1 MIGFARISM
10 PDRPQVCAVI
20 TEETV
25 KAARA
30 AMKRTP
36 GIADLIE
43 LRLDYLRDF
52 DFSNP
57 NSLRVLLEEKPL
69 PVIITCR
76 AIFEGGAQHVNEQI
90 RVRLLVEGAKRFA
103 DYCDI
108 EAASYADAVSLSPD
122 LSRLIV
128 SYHNFDETPDDLN
141 AVYDRVTSLPAAIHK
156 IVTKA
161 RTITNSLAIFKLLQ
175 RARDD
180 AKPLIAMS
188 MGQAGIITRV
198 LGPCHGSFLT
208 YGSMRRG
215 KESAAGQMTC
225 EELINKY
232 RIRQLSR
239 ETSITGIIGSPVG
252 HSASP
257 AMHNRAF
264 GELGLDFVYL
274 PFEVEEIE
282 EFITRM
288 VRPETR
294 EMDWTLQGF
303 SVTIPHKAS
312 ILPLLDD
319 LDQTAREVGAVNTVV
334 IRDGRL
340 IGYNT
345 DAQAFL
351 EPLARVHALAG
362 AKCAVLGAGGAARA
376 VIHGLLQS
384 GAKVSLFARNAER
397 GSVIAESFG
406 IPLSPIESISSS
418 GAAVII
424 NTTPAGMRGHSEG
437 TSPVPRAAL
446 RGRQIA
452 YDLVYNPAETRFLTD
467 ARGEGCQTI
476 GGLEMLV
483 AQAALQFALWS
494 GRSAPLD
501 AMRDEARRFLES

>member
-1 MIGFARISM
+1 M

-30 AMKRTP
+30 AMKRPP

-76 AIFEGGAQHVNEQI
+76 VISEGGAQHVDEQI
-90 RVRLLVEGAKRFA
+90 RIRLLVEGAKQLA

-108 EAASYADAVSLSPD
+108 EAASYAEAAKLSPD
-122 LSRLIV
+122 AARLIV
-128 SYHNFDETPDDLN
+128 SYHNFDETPASLD
-141 AVYDRVTSLPAAIHK
+141 AVYDRVTSLPAALHK
-156 IVTKA
+156 IVTQA
-161 RTITNSLAIFKLLQ
+161 RTIADSLGIFKLLQ
-175 RARDD
+175 RARDEG
-180 AKPLIAMS
+180 KPLIAMS
-188 MGQAGIITRV
+188 MGQPGIITRV
-198 LGPCHGSFLT
+198 LGPSRGSFLT
-208 YGSMRRG
+208 YGSLGRG

-225 EELINKY
+225 EELINRY
-232 RIRQLSR
+232 RIRQLSSA
-239 ETSITGIIGSPVG
+239 TVITGIIGSPVG

-264 GELGLDFVYL
+264 GELNLDFVYL
-274 PFEVEEIE
+274 PLEVEDIE

-288 VRPETR
+288 VRPATR
-294 EMDWTLQGF
+294 EMDWNLRGF
-303 SVTIPHKAS
+303 SVTIPHKTS
-312 ILPLLDD
+312 IIPLLDD
-319 LDQTAREVGAVNTVV
+319 LDQTARAVGAVNTVV

-351 EPLARVHALAG
+351 EPLAGIHTLAG
-362 AKCAVLGAGGAARA
+362 AKCAVIGAGGAARA

-384 GAKVSLFARNAER
+384 GAKVSLFARSVER
-397 GSVIAESFG
+397 GRRIAESFG
-406 IPLSPIESISSS
+406 IDASPIESLSSS
-418 GAAVII
+418 DAAVII

-452 YDLVYNPAETRFLTD
+452 YDLVYNPAETRFLAD

-476 GGLEMLV
+476 GGLEMLA
-483 AQAALQFALWS
+483 AQAALQFALWT
-494 GRSAPLD
+494 GRAAPLD
-501 AMRDEARRFLES
+501 AMREEARRFVES

>member
-1 MIGFARISM
+1 M
-10 PDRPQVCAVI
+10 PDSLPKVCAVI

-25 KAARA
+25 DAARA
-30 AMKRTP
+30 AMKQATTV
-36 GIADLIE
+36 ADLIE
-43 LRLDYLRDF
+43 LRLDFLRGF
-52 DFSNP
+52 DFGNP
-57 NSLRVLLEEKPL
+57 NNLMPLLENKPL

-76 AIFEGGAQHVNEQI
+76 AISEGGAQHVDEQI
-90 RVRLLVEGAKRFA
+90 RIRLLVEGAKRFA

-108 EAASYADAVSLSPD
+108 EAASYAETARLSPD
-122 LSRLIV
+122 TSRLVV

-156 IVTKA
+156 IVTHA
-161 RTITNSLAIFKLLQ
+161 RTITDALAIFKLLQ
-175 RARDD
+175 RARDE

-198 LGPCHGSFLT
+198 LGPSRGSFLT
-208 YGSMRRG
+208 YGSLARG

-232 RIRQLSR
+232 RIRRLSSA
-239 ETSITGIIGSPVG
+239 TSITGIIGSPVG

-264 GELGLDFVYL
+264 AELDLDSVYL
-274 PFEVEEIE
+274 PLEVEDIE

-288 VRPETR
+288 VRPTTR
-294 EMDWTLQGF
+294 EMDWNLQGL
-303 SVTIPHKAS
+303 SVTIPHKTS

-319 LDQTAREVGAVNTVV
+319 LDQTAREVGAVNTIV
-334 IRDGRL
+334 IRDSRL

-351 EPLARVHALAG
+351 EPLARIHTLAG
-362 AKCAVLGAGGAARA
+362 AKCAVIGAGGAARA

-384 GAKVSLFARNAER
+384 GASVSLFAR
-397 GSVIAESFG
+397 SVDKSRVLAQSFG
-406 IPLSPIESISSS
+406 IDASPIESLSSS
-418 GAAVII
+418 DAAVII
-424 NTTPAGMRGHSEG
+424 NTTPAGMRDHGEG

-452 YDLVYNPAETRFLTD
+452 YDLIYNPSETRFLAD

-483 AQAALQFALWS
+483 AQAALQFALWT
-494 GRSAPLD
+494 GRAAPLD
-501 AMRDEARRFLES
+501 VMREEARHFVDS

>member
-1 MIGFARISM
+1 M
-10 PDRPQVCAVI
+10 PDRPQVCAVT
-20 TEETV
+20 TEDTV
-25 KAARA
+25 EAARA

-76 AIFEGGAQHVNEQI
+76 AISEGGAQHVDEQTRI
-90 RVRLLVEGAKRFA
+90 SLLVEGAKRFA

-108 EAASYADAVSLSPD
+108 EAASYAEAARLAPD

-141 AVYDRVTSLPAAIHK
+141 EIYARVTSLPAAIHK
-156 IVTKA
+156 IVTGA
-161 RTITNSLAIFKLLQ
+161 RTITDSLAIFKLLQ

-198 LGPCHGSFLT
+198 LAPSRGSFLT
-208 YGSMRRG
+208 YGSIARG

-225 EELINKY
+225 EELIDKY
-232 RIRQLSR
+232 RIRQLSSA
-239 ETSITGIIGSPVG
+239 TCITAIIGSPVG

-264 GELGLDFVYL
+264 AELNLDLVYL
-274 PFEVEEIE
+274 PLEVEDVKQ
-282 EFITRM
+282 FIKRM

-294 EMDWTLQGF
+294 EMDWTLQGL
-303 SVTIPHKAS
+303 SVTIPHKTS
-312 ILPLLDD
+312 IIPLLDD
-319 LDQTAREVGAVNTVV
+319 LDQTAREVGAANTVV
-334 IRDGRL
+334 IRDGKL

-351 EPLARVHALAG
+351 EPLARIHAVAG

-384 GAKVSLFARNAER
+384 GAKVSLFARNVDRSRVLAQ
-397 GSVIAESFG
+397 SFG
-406 IPLSPIESISSS
+406 IDASPIESISSS
-418 GAAVII
+418 DAAVII

-437 TSPVPRAAL
+437 TSPVTRAAL

-452 YDLVYNPAETRFLTD
+452 YDLVYNPTETRFLTD

-483 AQAALQFALWS
+483 AQAALQFALWT

-501 AMRDEARRFLES
+501 AMREEARRFLES

>member
-1 MIGFARISM
+1 M
-10 PDRPQVCAVI
+10 PDSPQVCAVI

-25 KAARA
+25 EAARA
-30 AMKRTP
+30 AMKQA
-36 GIADLIE
+36 GAVADLIE
-43 LRLDYLRDF
+43 IRLDFLRDF
-52 DFSNP
+52 DFGNV
-57 NSLRVLLEEKPL
+57 NSLNHLLEDKPL

-76 AIFEGGAQHVNEQI
+76 SISEGGAQHVNEEI
-90 RVRLLVEGAKRFA
+90 RIRLLVEGVKRFA

-108 EAASYADAVSLSPD
+108 EAASYAEAARLSPD
-122 LSRLIV
+122 PSRLIV

-156 IVTKA
+156 IVTHA
-161 RTITNSLAIFKLLQ
+161 RTITDSLAMFKLLD
-175 RARDD
+175 RARDE

-188 MGQAGIITRV
+188 MGQAGLITRV
-198 LGPCHGSFLT
+198 LGPGRGSFLT
-208 YGSMRRG
+208 YGSIARG

-232 RIRQLSR
+232 RIRRLSSQ
-239 ETSITGIIGSPVG
+239 TSITGIIGSPVG

-264 GELGLDFVYL
+264 AELDLDSLYL
-274 PFEVEEIE
+274 PFEVEDIE

-288 VRPETR
+288 VRPATR
-294 EMDWTLQGF
+294 EIDWNLQGF
-303 SVTIPHKAS
+303 SVTIPHKTS

-319 LDQTAREVGAVNTVV
+319 LDQTAREVGGVNTVV
-334 IRDGRL
+334 IRDRRL

-345 DAQAFL
+345 DVRAFL
-351 EPLARVHALAG
+351 EPLARFHTLAG
-362 AKCAVLGAGGAARA
+362 AHCGVIGAGGAARA

-384 GAKVSLFARNAER
+384 GANVRVFARNAER
-397 GSVIAESFG
+397 GRAIAESFG
-406 IPLSPIESISSS
+406 INVSPIESLSSS
-418 GAAVII
+418 DVAIII

-437 TSPVPRAAL
+437 TSAVPRAAL
-446 RGRQIA
+446 RSRHIA
-452 YDLVYNPAETRFLTD
+452 YDLVYNPLETRFLLD
-467 ARGEGCQTI
+467 ARAEGCQTI

-483 AQAALQFALWS
+483 AQAALQFALWT

>member
-1 MIGFARISM
+1 M

-25 KAARA
+25 EAARA
-30 AMKRTP
+30 AMKQASRV
-36 GIADLIE
+36 AELIE
-43 LRLDYLRDF
+43 LRLDFLRDF
-52 DFSNP
+52 DFGNV
-57 NSLRVLLEEKPL
+57 NSLDHLLEDKPL

-76 AIFEGGAQHVNEQI
+76 SISEGGAQYVDEQI
-90 RVRLLVEGAKRFA
+90 RIRLLVEGAKGLA

-108 EAASYADAVSLSPD
+108 EAASYADAARLSPD
-122 LSRLIV
+122 ASRLIV
-128 SYHNFDETPDDLN
+128 SYHNFDETPDNLN
-141 AVYDRVTSLPAAIHK
+141 AVYGRVTSVPAAIHK
-156 IVTKA
+156 IVTHA
-161 RTITNSLAIFKLLQ
+161 RTITDSLTIFKLLD
-175 RARDD
+175 RARDE

-188 MGQAGIITRV
+188 MGQAGVITRV
-198 LGPCHGSFLT
+198 LGPSRGSFLT
-208 YGSMRRG
+208 YGSIARG

-232 RIRQLSR
+232 RIRRLSR
-239 ETSITGIIGSPVG
+239 GTSITGIIGAPVG

-264 GELGLDFVYL
+264 AELDLDSVYL
-274 PFEVEEIE
+274 PFEVEATA

-288 VRPETR
+288 VRPTTR
-294 EMDWTLQGF
+294 EMDWNLQGL
-303 SVTIPHKAS
+303 SVTIPHKTS
-312 ILPLLDD
+312 IIPLLDD
-319 LDQTAREVGAVNTVV
+319 LDQTAREVGAVNTVAV
-334 IRDGRL
+334 CDGKL

-345 DAQAFL
+345 DARAFL
-351 EPLARVHALAG
+351 EPLAGIHALAG

-384 GAKVSLFARNAER
+384 GANVSLFARSVER
-397 GSVIAESFG
+397 GRAIAESFG
-406 IPLSPIESISSS
+406 IDVSPIESLLSSD
-418 GAAVII
+418 AAIII

-452 YDLVYNPAETRFLTD
+452 YDLVYNPSQTRFLAD
-467 ARGEGCQTI
+467 ARAEGCQTI

-483 AQAALQFALWS
+483 VQAAVQFALWT
-494 GRSAPLD
+494 GRAAPRD